1 MLKKLWQTG
10 VNKSDKLLPAA
21 GVYKTAAGLF
31 TIQITN
37 TMSQPENQSLSEAES
52 LKIIGSMISTARNQM
67 TENGHLYLLWGWVVL
82 VCSLGQY
89 LMQYVWHLEN
99 FWIIWLLTWVAIAYQ
114 VVYLKRRE
122 KKKRVRS
129 YMDDVLK
136 YVWLVFAILM
146 VLMTLLLSRI
156 VQQPDQVNMAV
167 LVLYGMPTFLSGI
180 ILKFRPLI
188 WGGIGCW
195 LLSLVSMFIPFE
207 FYMLL
212 LGAGVIIAWIIPGY
226 LLQSKYKKQNAAL

>member
-1 MLKKLWQTG
+1 
-10 VNKSDKLLPAA
+10 
-21 GVYKTAAGLF
+21 
-31 TIQITN
+31 
-37 TMSQPENQSLSEAES
+37 
-52 LKIIGSMISTARNQM
+52 
-67 TENGHLYLLWGWVVL
+67 
-82 VCSLGQY
+82 
-89 LMQYVWHLEN
+89 
-99 FWIIWLLTWVAIAYQ
+99 
-114 VVYLKRRE
+114 
-122 KKKRVRS
+122 
-129 YMDDVLK
+129 
-136 YVWLVFAILM
+136 
-146 VLMTLLLSRI
+146 
-156 VQQPDQVNMAV
+156 MAV